1 MGLRGPAPKP
11 RDRKILEGTFRK
23 DRDTGPTL
31 EPTRLEKV
39 PPAPRWLSK
48 LARKEWKRIASELVS
63 KNALSVN
70 DIGTLE
76 GYCASYG
83 RAVAAEQ
90 ALADAGTL
98 VMVAPQGMIPRPE
111 VNIAKQ
117 AWAEVRSFAAKLGAT
132 PADRT
137 RVRTPDQK
145 PALVKDP
152 WAGLAANE

>member
-1 MGLRGPAPKP
+1 MGLRGPAPKA
-11 RDRKILEGTFRK
+11 RERKILEGTFRK

-31 EPTRLEKV
+31 EPTRLTAV
-39 PPAPRWLSK
+39 PPPPRWLSK
-48 LARKEWKRIASELVS
+48 VARKEWKRVGSELVS
-63 KNALSVN
+63 QNALSVT

-83 RAVAAEQ
+83 RAVAAE
-90 ALADAGTL
+90 ASLAAVGSL
-98 VMVAPQGMIPRPE
+98 VMMTPQGMIPRPE

-137 RVRTPDQK
+137 RVKTPEQK
-145 PALVKDP
+145 PSLVKDP
-152 WAGLAANE
+152 WAGIANE